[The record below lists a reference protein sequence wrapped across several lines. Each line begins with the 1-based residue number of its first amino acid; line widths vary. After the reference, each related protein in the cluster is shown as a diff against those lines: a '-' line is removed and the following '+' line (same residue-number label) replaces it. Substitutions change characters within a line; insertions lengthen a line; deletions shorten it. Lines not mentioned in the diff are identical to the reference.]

1 MAFFSKKQP
10 SNPPRRQSVA
20 NEQRPTGGE
29 LEQRYAFKRN
39 RTLTGSASSHVVS
52 TSESKAQIKSPRV
65 QAHHLAR
72 KRRHIGGLL
81 LLTILGCASLFA
93 LISQFTADVH
103 VKTDDNSI
111 VLEDVYEKAI
121 QKYLSQQPAER
132 LRFLLNKNH
141 LQDYLQSVTPE
152 IKSINTIE
160 SDGFGASIIQVTMRT
175 PIAGWSMNGKQQYVD
190 SSGVS
195 FGRNYYPAPSVQIV
209 DNSGIQVAAGQA
221 VASNSF
227 LGFVG
232 QIVGLAKT
240 QGYTTTQVVIPGA
253 TTRQIEL
260 RLKDIAYPV
269 KFSVDRPA
277 GEQVEDMAASI
288 EWMKRHNLTPQYV
301 DVRISGRAFY
311 R

>member
-1 MAFFSKKQP
+1 
-10 SNPPRRQSVA
+10 
-20 NEQRPTGGE
+20 
-29 LEQRYAFKRN
+29 
-39 RTLTGSASSHVVS
+39 
-52 TSESKAQIKSPRV
+52 
-65 QAHHLAR
+65 
-72 KRRHIGGLL
+72 
-81 LLTILGCASLFA
+81 
-93 LISQFTADVH
+93 
-103 VKTDDNSI
+103 
-111 VLEDVYEKAI
+111 
-121 QKYLSQQPAER
+121 
-132 LRFLLNKNH
+132 
-141 LQDYLQSVTPE
+141 
-152 IKSINTIE
+152 
-160 SDGFGASIIQVTMRT
+160 MRT

-240 QGYTTTQVVIPGA
+240 RGYTTTQVVIPSA

-260 RLKDIAYPV
+260 KLKDIAYPV

-277 GEQVEDMAASI
+277 GEQVEDMTNAI